1 VIAHNNIHHC
11 GLGTWLDWQVQGVRV
26 TGNLFHHNDVDLMV
40 EVTHGPCTVDN
51 NILLSK
57 LALRNH
63 AQGTA
68 FAHNLITGLYHRT
81 TAMTR
86 ETPYHF
92 PHSTDVMGVSFV
104 YGGDDRLYN
113 NIFVNTMTE
122 PSTQY
127 FPGTAFYNGYPDSLE
142 EYIERVKKHGKGDVE
157 YFMREKQPVYLA
169 NNYYGDGVPVYE
181 KEKNPVA
188 SALASE
194 VKFIEEA
201 DGLYLE
207 ITLDEGFDGMKNPI
221 ITSEMLGMPRLV
233 EERFENPDGTPIVI
247 DSDMLGVKRAGNPKA
262 GPIEALK
269 AGKNRIK
276 VWSR

>member
-1 VIAHNNIHHC
+1 MNAA
-11 GLGTWLDWQVQGVRV
+11 QGGAYVH
-26 TGNLFHHNDVDLMV
+26 NLFCGGTYRYDVI
-40 EVTHGPCTVDN
+40 ER
-51 NILLSK
+51 S
-57 LALRNH
+57 
-63 AQGTA
+63 
-68 FAHNLITGLYHRT
+68 
-81 TAMTR
+81 
-86 ETPYHF
+86 TPYHF
-92 PHSTDVMGVSFV
+92 AHSTDIKGSALV

-142 EYIERVKKHGKGDVE
+142 EYIELVKKHGKGDVE

-233 EERFENPDGTPIVI
+233 EERFENPDGTPIEI

>member
-1 VIAHNNIHHC
+1 
-11 GLGTWLDWQVQGVRV
+11 
-26 TGNLFHHNDVDLMV
+26 
-40 EVTHGPCTVDN
+40 VDN
-51 NILLSK
+51 NIFGAKYCLLN
-57 LALRNH
+57 A
-63 AQGTA
+63 AQGGA
-68 FAHNLITGLYHRT
+68 YVHNLFCGGTYRYDVIERS
-81 TAMTR
+81 
-86 ETPYHF
+86 TPYHYG
-92 PHSTDVMGVSFV
+92 HSTDIKGLALV

-113 NIFVNTMTE
+113 NIFVNTMTA

-127 FPGTAFYNGYPDSLE
+127 FPGTAFYNGYTSSME
-142 EYIERVKKHGKGDVE
+142 EYIALVKKHGKGDVE

-207 ITLDEGFDGMKNPI
+207 ITLDEGFDGMKNSI

-233 EERFENPDGTPIVI
+233 EECFENPDGTPIVI